1 MKKRRLAEI
10 EAYIF
15 DLFRQ
20 VGVSKIPT
28 TEIFQSTTAYA
39 NADMVRA
46 LEDLEKT
53 GRLLVRYT
61 EEGSD
66 WTQLTREGIR
76 HAGLNESTTLEPP
89 GALPHPPK
97 SSTT

>member
-1 MKKRRLAEI
+1 MDKRRLAEI

-20 VGVSKIPT
+20 VGVTKILTP
-28 TEIFQSTTAYA
+28 EIFQSTPKYA

-53 GRLLVRYT
+53 RRLLIRHT
-61 EEGSD
+61 EEGND
-66 WTQLTREGIR
+66 WTQLTPEGIR
-76 HAGLNESTTLEPP
+76 YVGLKESSPIEPLE
-89 GALPHPPK
+89 AMPHPPK
-97 SSTT
+97 SSTS

>member
-1 MKKRRLAEI
+1 MDKRRLAEI

-20 VGVSKIPT
+20 VGVSRILT
-28 TEIFQSTTAYA
+28 TEIFQSTTEYA

-53 GRLLVRYT
+53 RRLLIRHT
-61 EEGSD
+61 EEGND
-66 WTQLTREGIR
+66 WTQLTSEGIR
-76 HAGLNESTTLEPP
+76 HAGLKEFSTVEPP
-89 GALPHPPK
+89 GALPHPPR
-97 SSTT
+97 SSTG